1 MNYLLNKMSI
11 KAKLFLISGILLV
24 MMGLTTYYAFYSMG
38 AISQEMESVTKHDL
52 PLTGIVTKIT
62 EHQLEQSIQFE
73 RALRYSGLKL
83 DDTERER
90 KLRESVSH
98 FDELDSQVASEIKE
112 AGALIEA
119 AGEKSTSDEARKEFE
134 KIAVWL
140 DQIESQH
147 KDFASDVHGIFVYIQ
162 NDRID
167 EAVKLSERVAVKE
180 EKLANEVEHLLDQ
193 IENFVE
199 ESGNTVLEHEK
210 AAVSMLGFIFAVSLF
225 VGLISTWL
233 VVRSIIIS
241 LREGGITLRHIASGD
256 LTKRYEVK
264 SHDELGKMLQD
275 MNDMA
280 DSLTDMVSEV
290 IASSNSI
297 SVAAEEVSQGNLN
310 LSQRTEEQASSL
322 EETASSMEEMTSTVR
337 QSADNAAQASKLAK
351 DARVQAEKGG
361 EVVGKAVTAMN
372 GITDSSKRIAEI
384 ISVIDE
390 IAFQTNLLALNAAVE
405 AARAGEQG
413 RGFAVVASEVRNLAG
428 RSAESA
434 KEIKNLIMESVTRV
448 EDGSK
453 LVSESGQTLEEIVMS
468 VKKVTD
474 IVTEMAAAS
483 QEQSA
488 GIEQVNKAVMQMDE
502 MTQQN
507 AALVEEGAAASR
519 SLEEQAMNLV
529 TVMSRFKT
537 NMSDV
542 QKMSNQRAF
551 ASKSNTDRWTEKRSP
566 NRPFNK
572 DKASEKPAETFQPQ
586 TKDVSKKT
594 GTDDDWSEF

>member
-1 MNYLLNKMSI
+1 MNYLLNKLSI
-11 KAKLFLISGILLV
+11 KAKLFVISGILLI
-24 MMGLTTYYAFYSMG
+24 MLGMTTFYAFYSMG
-38 AISQEMESVTKHDL
+38 EISQEMESVTKHDL
-52 PLTGIVTKIT
+52 PLTGIVSKIT
-62 EHQLEQSIQFE
+62 EYQLEQSVQFE
-73 RALRYSGLKL
+73 RALRYSGIKEDETERQLKL
-83 DDTERER
+83 
-90 KLRESVSH
+90 KESVSH
-98 FDELDSQVASEIKE
+98 FDQLDSQVATELKDAESLIDVAVANAKNNEELKEFDKVKSWLEKIESEHKE
-112 AGALIEA
+112 F
-119 AGEKSTSDEARKEFE
+119 AGE
-134 KIAVWL
+134 
-140 DQIESQH
+140 
-147 KDFASDVHGIFVYIQ
+147 VHEIFVHI
-162 NDRID
+162 NNGHVER
-167 EAVKLSERVAVKE
+167 AVEVAEKVAAKE
-180 EKLANEVEHLLDQ
+180 KQLGQEVEELLNE
-193 IENFVE
+193 IEHFVE
-199 ESGNTVLEHEK
+199 DSGNAVAAHEK
-210 AAVSMLGFIFAVSLF
+210 TAVSTLGIIFAISLF
-225 VGLISTWL
+225 VGLVATWL

-264 SHDELGKMLQD
+264 SHDELGKMLED
-275 MNDMA
+275 MNNMA

-337 QSADNAAQASKLAK
+337 QSADNALQASKLASE
-351 DARVQAEKGG
+351 ARAQAERGG
-361 EVVGKAVTAMN
+361 EVVGKAVSAMT
-372 GITDSSKRIAEI
+372 GITESSKKIAEI

-434 KEIKNLIMESVTRV
+434 KEIKNLIMDSVNRV

-453 LVSESGQTLEEIVMS
+453 LVTESGQTLEEIVKS

-474 IVTEMAAAS
+474 IVSEMAAAS

-529 TVMSRFKT
+529 SIMSRFKT
-537 NMSDV
+537 TTSTARNISP
-542 QKMSNQRAF
+542 SSGATI
-551 ASKSNTDRWTEKRSP
+551 SKSWTDNATHTRKLVQSAKRDASVS
-566 NRPFNK
+566 
-572 DKASEKPAETFQPQ
+572 KAADQPENNY
-586 TKDVSKKT
+586 KEKKT
-594 GTDDDWSEF
+594 GTNDDWAEF